1 MTDHLKDGKGKL
13 LPDEN
18 AESLSLIRNCEDDFT
33 CVYESYDLSATEQVL
48 NISAKCIDNDKLSK
62 PVISTRLLQLQAF

>member
-1 MTDHLKDGKGKL
+1 MTNHLKDDKGKL
-13 LPDEN
+13 IPDEN

-62 PVISTRLLQLQAF
+62 PVIRTRLLQ